1 MKYVFLFVGISLSV
15 SGYTQYNPKN
25 RKLFQLSLV
34 PGISTNG
41 FHPGTYRNII
51 SINLLSGYS
60 AGTDLLEIGLISNH
74 TELEVRG
81 LQFAGVAN
89 TVGIN
94 AFAGLTDKEQADKI
108 RAGFEA
114 NLTGGQFAGFSN
126 IVITNVFGF
135 QIAGFSNTAGG
146 ALFGLQLSGVANV
159 VHKYSFGVQLAGLM
173 NNSHDSMDGVQISTL
188 FNTTTGGLYGIQI
201 GGFNKVGFIEGVN
214 SYANDDPTGLQI
226 GLVNHAKK
234 MNGFQIG
241 LINIGKTMQGT
252 QIGLIN
258 IYRGGKDVDT
268 RDGTSIG
275 LLNFGESVFLS
286 AGANELF
293 NLQTELST
301 GTFKNARILREIKNK
316 YVQNGLIYSKNF
328 DAIAFSN
335 TAWAI
340 GYSLKKYYFNR
351 SSVPGM
357 GEYRFFSYGAEWM
370 HINDEP
376 KKFRKE
382 LSLLTRLAG
391 SFGTKLHPKLSS
403 VYVYGALTYN
413 MFWSKDDFSIAP
425 SFLQSEIK
433 SGDNQLEFWPGVSV
447 GVLLH

>member
-1 MKYVFLFVGISLSV
+1 MKYYLFILGISLSV

-34 PGISTNG
+34 PGIGTNG
-41 FHPGTYRNII
+41 FHPGTFRNVI

-94 AFAGLTDKEQADKI
+94 AFAGLTDKERADKI
-108 RAGFEA
+108 RSGFEA

-146 ALFGLQLSGVANV
+146 ALFGLQLAGVANV

-188 FNTTTGGLYGIQI
+188 YNHTTGGLYGVQM
-201 GGFNKVGFIEGVN
+201 GAFNKVGFIEGVN
-214 SYANDDPTGLQI
+214 SYANDDPSGLQL
-226 GLVNHAKK
+226 GLINYAKK

-258 IYRGGKDVDT
+258 IYQGGKDIDT
-268 RDGTSIG
+268 RDGTSVG
-275 LLNFGESVFLS
+275 LLNIGNSVILA
-286 AGANELF
+286 AGGNELF
-293 NLQTELST
+293 NMQTELSS
-301 GTFKNARILREIKNK
+301 GTFKNGRILLEAKNK
-316 YVQNGLIYSKNF
+316 YVMNELIYARNF
-328 DAIAFSN
+328 NTIEFS
-335 TAWAI
+335 TAAWAI
-340 GYSLKKYYFNR
+340 GYGLKKYYFNR
-351 SSVPGM
+351 SAVPGR
-357 GEYRFFSYGAEWM
+357 GEYWFFSYGAQWM
-370 HINDEP
+370 HVNDEL
-376 KKFRKE
+376 KKLKKE
-382 LSLLTRLAG
+382 LSLLTRLGLTLG
-391 SFGTKLHPKLSS
+391 SKLHPKLNSL
-403 VYVYGALTYN
+403 YVFGTIAYNTYWN
-413 MFWSKDDFSIAP
+413 QDGTSIAP
-425 SFLQSEIK
+425 SFLKSEIA
-433 SGDNQLEFWPGVSV
+433 SGKNHFEFWPGFSA
-447 GVLLH
+447 GVMIH